1 VIQYDRWSNT
11 FSQKDLFMTAFD
23 IMQFM
28 FQVVLQEMSM
38 TLGKIQHGRAASFE
52 ITKEKKVSIEN
63 TFKIKFPSNE
73 S

>member
-1 VIQYDRWSNT
+1 
-11 FSQKDLFMTAFD
+11 MTAFD

-52 ITKEKKVSIEN
+52 ITKEKKDSIEN